1 MGDRWIKT
9 ELNGFLQWARTQN
22 SLLILTWVEAED
34 ASSDNRIPLVF
45 AGPIATPGRYSEPV
59 NAYRLLRT
67 LEDMYHLAPTG
78 RALPRRSLN

>member
-1 MGDRWIKT
+1 M
-9 ELNGFLQWARTQN
+9 NGFLQWARTQN

-45 AGPIATPGRYSEPV
+45 AGPIVTPGRYRDPV
-59 NAYRLLRT
+59 NTYRLLRT